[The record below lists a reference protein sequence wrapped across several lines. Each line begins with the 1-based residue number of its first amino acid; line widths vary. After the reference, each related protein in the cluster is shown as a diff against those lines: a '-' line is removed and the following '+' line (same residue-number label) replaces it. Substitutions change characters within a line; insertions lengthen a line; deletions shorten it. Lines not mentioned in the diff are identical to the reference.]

1 MTLEIARSSLRNRL
15 LEGDTA
21 FDLKEQMQTIALIKM
36 WWSLYRAWEEKDTFL
51 KAFKD
56 GRMTVRQGP
65 RISEPDE
72 GLYGSY
78 GGKTSTGGF
87 KAGGTSYPDE
97 RYRTGM
103 DSVKERLN
111 PANFSIDGGER
122 LKYKRGLHDLSASL
136 CAPAVPLITKQVR
149 WKFAGEGGKLSKWA
163 TIFTPMA
170 QPADHSLFILLRLMA
185 KRLRQ
190 AAPEVHRLVREIGLR
205 MTRIKLAAAEDIGA
219 GLSDVSFTGSPKF
232 KYGLKGEGDLD
243 FGRWKNTLDYTSI
256 LPKPPESPSP
266 HLKTQGIGS
275 SGPPP
280 PPPPTKDTNTN
291 EIVICYR
298 EHAGTRFPLFTA
310 YDGRRFVCLESEA
323 SSRWI
328 VNGVIPDRWA
338 TTVELQG

>member
-97 RYRTGM
+97 RYRTGV

-111 PANFSIDGGER
+111 PANFSIDGAR
-122 LKYKRGLHDLSASL
+122 
-136 CAPAVPLITKQVR
+136 P
-149 WKFAGEGGKLSKWA
+149 
-163 TIFTPMA
+163 
-170 QPADHSLFILLRLMA
+170 
-185 KRLRQ
+185 
-190 AAPEVHRLVREIGLR
+190 
-205 MTRIKLAAAEDIGA
+205 
-219 GLSDVSFTGSPKF
+219 
-232 KYGLKGEGDLD
+232 
-243 FGRWKNTLDYTSI
+243 
-256 LPKPPESPSP
+256 
-266 HLKTQGIGS
+266 
-275 SGPPP
+275 
-280 PPPPTKDTNTN
+280 
-291 EIVICYR
+291 
-298 EHAGTRFPLFTA
+298 
-310 YDGRRFVCLESEA
+310 
-323 SSRWI
+323 
-328 VNGVIPDRWA
+328 
-338 TTVELQG
+338 